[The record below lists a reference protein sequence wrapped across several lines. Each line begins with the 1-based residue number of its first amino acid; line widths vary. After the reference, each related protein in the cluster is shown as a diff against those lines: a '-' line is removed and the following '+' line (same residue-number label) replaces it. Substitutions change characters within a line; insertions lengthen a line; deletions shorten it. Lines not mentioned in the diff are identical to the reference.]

1 MKVKKSKLIVL
12 LVIALLVAAFFIFD
26 LGRFL
31 TLDYLKSQQRAF
43 DLYYADHSLLTIGIY
58 FFLYVAVT
66 ALSLPGAAIMTLA
79 GGALFGFWTALIVV
93 SFASSIG
100 ATLAF
105 LVSRFLLRDWVQ
117 NKFGD
122 KLTAINAGVEKEGAF
137 YLFSLRL
144 VPLFPFFVIN
154 LVMGL
159 TPLRAGLFYLV
170 SQVGMLPGTAVYV
183 NAGTQLGRIESASG
197 ILSPGLLIS
206 FILLGLFPLIAKKVL
221 DVIKAGRK

>member
-1 MKVKKSKLIVL
+1 MKAKKSKLIVL

-43 DLYYADHSLLTIGIY
+43 DLFYAEHGLLTIGIY

-122 KLTAINAGVEKEGAF
+122 KLKTINAGGRKRRCF
-137 YLFSLRL
+137 LSFFS
-144 VPLFPFFVIN
+144 
-154 LVMGL
+154 
-159 TPLRAGLFYLV
+159 
-170 SQVGMLPGTAVYV
+170 
-183 NAGTQLGRIESASG
+183 
-197 ILSPGLLIS
+197 SPGAS
-206 FILLGLFPLIAKKVL
+206 FPLLCHQPGNGSYPIARRPL
-221 DVIKAGRK
+221 LSGQSDRHAAGDCRLC